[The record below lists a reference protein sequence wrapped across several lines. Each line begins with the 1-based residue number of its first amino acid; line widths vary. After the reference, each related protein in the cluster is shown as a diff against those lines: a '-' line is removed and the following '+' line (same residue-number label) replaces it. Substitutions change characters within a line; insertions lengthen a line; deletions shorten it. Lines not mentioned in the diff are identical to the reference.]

1 MTPMNA
7 TPLKVFVAT
16 EYFPP
21 PPTPPKDKKKKAYWK
36 EGLRFE
42 KEVIEL
48 LPTIAPLHQ
57 PVDPTEPRIQWTTGV
72 WFGSI
77 PTVNNKGFHQPDC
90 FYHDP
95 VVGITI
101 LEMKLSY
108 FGDSKPAR
116 QTLRYGRILTT
127 YFNDNRVRAFIVT
140 KKPRVPVTYASLT
153 KALEQ
158 EAHTNYEHL
167 VPKVVFYKKFLLGQ

>member
-72 WFGSI
+72 WFVS
-77 PTVNNKGFHQPDC
+77 
-90 FYHDP
+90 
-95 VVGITI
+95 
-101 LEMKLSY
+101 
-108 FGDSKPAR
+108 
-116 QTLRYGRILTT
+116 ILTT
-127 YFNDNRVRAFIVT
+127 LALPMQLETWSR
-140 KKPRVPVTYASLT
+140 KELT
-153 KALEQ
+153 
-158 EAHTNYEHL
+158 
-167 VPKVVFYKKFLLGQ
+167 G